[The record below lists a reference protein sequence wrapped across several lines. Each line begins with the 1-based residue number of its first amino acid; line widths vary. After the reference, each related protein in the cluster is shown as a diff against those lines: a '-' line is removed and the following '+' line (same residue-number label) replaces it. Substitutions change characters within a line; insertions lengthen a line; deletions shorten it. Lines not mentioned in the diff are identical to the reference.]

1 MQRKRTGWL
10 PIYDFKT
17 KSEMLR
23 SGVLEKGDIIWI
35 WNENEGGKYG
45 ISDTHHIGFFWGDT
59 LNQDLFWHSAPN
71 GGNRISPITGL
82 SNNVSY
88 TVMKL

>member
-1 MQRKRTGWL
+1 MQRKRAGWV

-23 SGVLEKGDIIWI
+23 SGVLKKGDIIWI
-35 WNENEGGKYG
+35 WNENEGG
-45 ISDTHHIGFFWGDT
+45 
-59 LNQDLFWHSAPN
+59 NQ
-71 GGNRISPITGL
+71 ISPITGL

>member
-1 MQRKRTGWL
+1 MQRKRAGWVS
-10 PIYDFKT
+10 IYDFKT

-35 WNENEGGKYG
+35 WNENEGG
-45 ISDTHHIGFFWGDT
+45 
-59 LNQDLFWHSAPN
+59 NQ
-71 GGNRISPITGL
+71 ISPITGM

>member
-1 MQRKRTGWL
+1 MQRKRAGWVS
-10 PIYDFKT
+10 IYDFNT

-35 WNENEGGKYG
+35 WNENEGG
-45 ISDTHHIGFFWGDT
+45 
-59 LNQDLFWHSAPN
+59 NQ
-71 GGNRISPITGL
+71 ISPITGL

>member
-1 MQRKRTGWL
+1 MQRKRAGWVS
-10 PIYDFKT
+10 IYDFKT

-35 WNENEGGKYG
+35 WNENESG
-45 ISDTHHIGFFWGDT
+45 
-59 LNQDLFWHSAPN
+59 NQ
-71 GGNRISPITGL
+71 ISPITGL

>member
-1 MQRKRTGWL
+1 MQRKRAGWV
-10 PIYDFKT
+10 PMYDFKT

-35 WNENEGGKYG
+35 WNENEGG
-45 ISDTHHIGFFWGDT
+45 
-59 LNQDLFWHSAPN
+59 NQ
-71 GGNRISPITGL
+71 ISPITGL

-88 TVMKL
+88 TVMKLQIYRLRK

>member
-1 MQRKRTGWL
+1 
-10 PIYDFKT
+10 
-17 KSEMLR
+17 MLR

-35 WNENEGGKYG
+35 WNENEGG
-45 ISDTHHIGFFWGDT
+45 
-59 LNQDLFWHSAPN
+59 NQ
-71 GGNRISPITGL
+71 ISPITGL

>member
-1 MQRKRTGWL
+1 MQRKRAGWV
-10 PIYDFKT
+10 PIDDFKT

-35 WNENEGGKYG
+35 WNENEGG
-45 ISDTHHIGFFWGDT
+45 
-59 LNQDLFWHSAPN
+59 NQ
-71 GGNRISPITGL
+71 ISPITGL

-88 TVMKL
+88 TVMKLQIYRLRK

>member
-1 MQRKRTGWL
+1 MQRKRAGWVS
-10 PIYDFKT
+10 IYDFKT

-23 SGVLEKGDIIWI
+23 SGILEKGDVIWI
-35 WNENEGGKYG
+35 WNENEGG
-45 ISDTHHIGFFWGDT
+45 
-59 LNQDLFWHSAPN
+59 NQ
-71 GGNRISPITGL
+71 ISPITGL

>member
-1 MQRKRTGWL
+1 MQRKRAGWVS
-10 PIYDFKT
+10 IYDFKT

-35 WNENEGGKYG
+35 WNENEGG
-45 ISDTHHIGFFWGDT
+45 
-59 LNQDLFWHSAPN
+59 NQ
-71 GGNRISPITGL
+71 ISPITGL

>member
-1 MQRKRTGWL
+1 MQRKGAGWVS
-10 PIYDFKT
+10 IYDFKT

-35 WNENEGGKYG
+35 WNENEGG
-45 ISDTHHIGFFWGDT
+45 
-59 LNQDLFWHSAPN
+59 NQ
-71 GGNRISPITGL
+71 ISPITGL

>member
-1 MQRKRTGWL
+1 MQRKRAGWVS
-10 PIYDFKT
+10 IYDFKT

-45 ISDTHHIGFFWGDT
+45 ISDTHHIGFFW
-59 LNQDLFWHSAPN
+59 HSAPN
-71 GGNRISPITGL
+71 GGNQISPITGL

>member
-1 MQRKRTGWL
+1 MQRKRAGWV
-10 PIYDFKT
+10 PMYDFKT

-35 WNENEGGKYG
+35 WNENEGG
-45 ISDTHHIGFFWGDT
+45 
-59 LNQDLFWHSAPN
+59 NQ
-71 GGNRISPITGL
+71 ISPITGL

>member
-1 MQRKRTGWL
+1 MQRKRAGWV

-35 WNENEGGKYG
+35 WNENEGGNQ
-45 ISDTHHIGFFWGDT
+45 IS
-59 LNQDLFWHSAPN
+59 S
-71 GGNRISPITGL
+71 ITGL

>member
-1 MQRKRTGWL
+1 MQRKRAGWV

-35 WNENEGGKYG
+35 WNENEGG
-45 ISDTHHIGFFWGDT
+45 
-59 LNQDLFWHSAPN
+59 NQ
-71 GGNRISPITGL
+71 ISPITGL

>member
-1 MQRKRTGWL
+1 MQRKRAGWV
-10 PIYDFKT
+10 PMYDFKT

-45 ISDTHHIGFFWGDT
+45 TSDTHHIRFFWGDT
-59 LNQDLFWHSAPN
+59 SNQDLFWHSAPN

>member
-1 MQRKRTGWL
+1 MQRKRAGWVS
-10 PIYDFKT
+10 IYDFKT

-23 SGVLEKGDIIWI
+23 SGVLEKGDILWI
-35 WNENEGGKYG
+35 WNENEGG
-45 ISDTHHIGFFWGDT
+45 
-59 LNQDLFWHSAPN
+59 NQ
-71 GGNRISPITGL
+71 ISPITGL

>member
-1 MQRKRTGWL
+1 MQRKRAGWVS
-10 PIYDFKT
+10 IYDFKT

-59 LNQDLFWHSAPN
+59 PYENRFWHSF
-71 GGNRISPITGL
+71 GGMGNSISEF
-82 SNNVSY
+82 VSDGPSW
-88 TVMKL
+88 VILMR

>member
-1 MQRKRTGWL
+1 MQRKRAGWVS
-10 PIYDFKT
+10 IYDFKT

-35 WNENEGGKYG
+35 WNENEGG
-45 ISDTHHIGFFWGDT
+45 
-59 LNQDLFWHSAPN
+59 NQ
-71 GGNRISPITGL
+71 ISPITGL

-88 TVMKL
+88 RLRK

>member
-1 MQRKRTGWL
+1 MQRKRAGWVS
-10 PIYDFKT
+10 IYDFKT

-35 WNENEGGKYG
+35 WNENEGG
-45 ISDTHHIGFFWGDT
+45 
-59 LNQDLFWHSAPN
+59 NQ
-71 GGNRISPITGL
+71 ISPITGL

-88 TVMKL
+88 TVKKF

>member
-1 MQRKRTGWL
+1 MQRKRAGWVS
-10 PIYDFKT
+10 IYDFKT

-35 WNENEGGKYG
+35 WNENEGG
-45 ISDTHHIGFFWGDT
+45 
-59 LNQDLFWHSAPN
+59 NQ
-71 GGNRISPITGL
+71 ISPITGL

-88 TVMKL
+88 TVMKLQIYRLRK

>member
-1 MQRKRTGWL
+1 MQRKRAGWV

-23 SGVLEKGDIIWI
+23 SGVLEKGDIIGI
-35 WNENEGGKYG
+35 WNENEGG
-45 ISDTHHIGFFWGDT
+45 
-59 LNQDLFWHSAPN
+59 NQ
-71 GGNRISPITGL
+71 ISPITGL

>member
-1 MQRKRTGWL
+1 MQRKRAGWV
-10 PIYDFKT
+10 PMYDFKT

-23 SGVLEKGDIIWI
+23 FGVLEKGDIIWI
-35 WNENEGGKYG
+35 WNENEGG
-45 ISDTHHIGFFWGDT
+45 
-59 LNQDLFWHSAPN
+59 NQ
-71 GGNRISPITGL
+71 ISPITGL

>member
-1 MQRKRTGWL
+1 MQRKRAGWVS
-10 PIYDFKT
+10 IYDFKT

-23 SGVLEKGDIIWI
+23 SGVLEKGDVIWI
-35 WNENEGGKYG
+35 WNENEGG
-45 ISDTHHIGFFWGDT
+45 
-59 LNQDLFWHSAPN
+59 NQ
-71 GGNRISPITGL
+71 ISPITGL

>member
-1 MQRKRTGWL
+1 MQRKRTGWVS
-10 PIYDFKT
+10 IYDFKT

-35 WNENEGGKYG
+35 WNENEGG
-45 ISDTHHIGFFWGDT
+45 
-59 LNQDLFWHSAPN
+59 NQ
-71 GGNRISPITGL
+71 ISPITGL